1 MDRHRMVQLTG
12 HGPGFMLGKHMTGH
26 ESIQHYVSG
35 SLYMMNLFFL
45 INYFLFFKKKTRI
58 SIIYN

>member
-26 ESIQHYVSG
+26 ESIQHY
-35 SLYMMNLFFL
+35 NW
-45 INYFLFFKKKTRI
+45 
-58 SIIYN
+58 SILQFVD